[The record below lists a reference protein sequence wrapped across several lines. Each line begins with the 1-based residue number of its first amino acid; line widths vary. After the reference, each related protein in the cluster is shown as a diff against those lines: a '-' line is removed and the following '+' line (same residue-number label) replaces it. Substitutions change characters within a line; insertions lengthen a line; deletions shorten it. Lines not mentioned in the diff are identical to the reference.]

1 MSFTILLFLISFFMP
16 SIKFAFLLIV
26 PVQFSLFCSLEIFH
40 DLFRT
45 EFIRFMSGTLVKH
58 FIPFHRHLQA
68 FIGKVLAIQTLQE
81 YGANREAVGEFLPM
95 QWADIGYGVKEMSG
109 GEVP

>member
-1 MSFTILLFLISFFMP
+1 MP

-45 EFIRFMSGTLVKH
+45 EFIRFMSGTLAKH
-58 FIPFHRHLQA
+58 FILFRCYPQA
-68 FIGKVLAIQTLQE
+68 FIDAKDTVPVEFYMSLIAI
-81 YGANREAVGEFLPM
+81 
-95 QWADIGYGVKEMSG
+95 
-109 GEVP
+109 

>member
-1 MSFTILLFLISFFMP
+1 L
-16 SIKFAFLLIV
+16 V
-26 PVQFSLFCSLEIFH
+26 YPVYH
-40 DLFRT
+40 
-45 EFIRFMSGTLVKH
+45 V
-58 FIPFHRHLQA
+58 A
-68 FIGKVLAIQTLQE
+68 AIQTLQE

>member
-1 MSFTILLFLISFFMP
+1 LSYAPFLGNSPTFF
-16 SIKFAFLLIV
+16 IKLINKIVKFLRWAF
-26 PVQFSLFCSLEIFH
+26 
-40 DLFRT
+40 
-45 EFIRFMSGTLVKH
+45 
-58 FIPFHRHLQA
+58 
-68 FIGKVLAIQTLQE
+68 AIQTLQE

>member
-1 MSFTILLFLISFFMP
+1 MCPTIIILQTIISDILSPRALSVNNNLGFF
-16 SIKFAFLLIV
+16 
-26 PVQFSLFCSLEIFH
+26 
-40 DLFRT
+40 
-45 EFIRFMSGTLVKH
+45 
-58 FIPFHRHLQA
+58 
-68 FIGKVLAIQTLQE
+68 AIQTLQE